1 MTADSASASVRG
13 RVPAHEVE
21 VQAVVEAVDLADS
34 GRIRSWVD
42 AALQGLE
49 RPVEVVVRIVDE
61 AEIQDLNK
69 RFRHRDQPTNVLSFP
84 SGHTSGHRGPGG
96 ELAGDS
102 LDGWQEPAL
111 LGDLVI
117 CAPVVRR
124 EAGEQGKTREA
135 HFAHM
140 VVHGVLH
147 LLGHDH
153 LGDDQAA
160 EMEAAECHILQ
171 ALGYGDPYRQHSDSD
186 DRASDG

>member
-1 MTADSASASVRG
+1 MAADSASAPARG
-13 RVPAHEVE
+13 QVPAHEVE
-21 VQAVVEAVDLADS
+21 VQFVVDATGLPGAS
-34 GRIRSWVD
+34 QIHSWVD
-42 AALQGLE
+42 TALLGQG

-84 SGHTSGHRGPGG
+84 SVLGPGR
-96 ELAGDS
+96 ELPDESWNGVQD
-102 LDGWQEPAL
+102 PTL

-117 CAPVVRR
+117 AAPVVRR
-124 EAGEQGKTREA
+124 EADEQGKTIEA

-153 LGDDQAA
+153 LEDDEAV
-160 EMEAAECHILQ
+160 EMEAAECHILRT
-171 ALGYGDPYRQHSDSD
+171 LGYDDPYREP
-186 DRASDG
+186 